1 MKEKLYT
8 IPVMDGFQANCE
20 CPLCA
25 MHHTLEVNAINYTM
39 GPSYMEDD
47 NRAITDEKG
56 FCTMHLEKLYHHQNR
71 LGLALML
78 HTHMEKTIKDV
89 EKLSKTATKP
99 MKAGIFKKTE
109 KTQMQEYFE
118 KLEGGC
124 FICERVNNTFERYYT
139 TIFHLF
145 QNNDEFLPILK
156 NCKGFCNKHY
166 HELLERAM
174 KQLSGYYLDSFL
186 SIIYE
191 LYLKNLSRV
200 KDELEWFIDKFDYE
214 NAEKPWGT
222 SQDALPRSL
231 VKLGGIYYQAEQK

>member
-1 MKEKLYT
+1 
-8 IPVMDGFQANCE
+8 MDGFQENCE

-47 NRAITDEKG
+47 NRSMTDKKG
-56 FCTMHLEKLYHHQNR
+56 FCTMHLEKLYKHQNR

-89 EKLSKTATKP
+89 EKLSKTAKP
-99 MKAGIFKKTE
+99 AKAGLFKKTE
-109 KTQMQEYFE
+109 KTQLQEY
-118 KLEGGC
+118 LEELQESC
-124 FICERVNNTFERYYT
+124 FICDRINDTFERYYA

-145 QNNDEFLPILK
+145 QNNDEFLPVLK
-156 NCKGFCNKHY
+156 GCQGFCNEHYKQLLDRASKH
-166 HELLERAM
+166 
-174 KQLSGYYLDSFL
+174 LSGYHLDSFL
-186 SIIYE
+186 SIVNE
-191 LYLKNLSRV
+191 LYIKNLSRV
-200 KDELEWFIDKFDYE
+200 RDELEWFIDKFDYE

-231 VKLGGIYYQAEQK
+231 VKVGGIYYQPEQKNQ